1 MNSPFL
7 YTPSDAR
14 IHMVEV
20 KYELHPDIVIT
31 VRRRAATDSWLVSM
45 SDALEDERGQFKL
58 MDGTKAGGLYCAR
71 QDAEAEVQRIIN
83 YYSTVLTPAE
93 IKRHFK
99 TERICCKEQSELLFL
114 FRDALLR
121 KHLIFACF
129 IYEYFNAS
137 TRDFIPDKVRWHL
150 QYAFY
155 SASPAHKKQLKSYHE
170 DMRSGR
176 FIQRVKD
183 LLHGNPR
190 IPAHEK
196 KPILKHIRAMIASQ
210 KQK

>member
-1 MNSPFL
+1 
-7 YTPSDAR
+7 
-14 IHMVEV
+14 MVEI

-31 VRRRAATDSWLVSM
+31 VRRRDATDTWLVGM
-45 SDALEDERGQFKL
+45 SYALEDERGEFRL
-58 MDGTKAGGLYCAR
+58 MDGTKAGGHYCTR

-121 KHLIFACF
+121 KDWIFAVF
-129 IYEYFNAS
+129 LYDEFSAY
-137 TRDFIPDKVRWHL
+137 TRELVPDKVRLHL
-150 QYAFY
+150 DHAIGT
-155 SASPAHKKQLKSYHE
+155 ASFAQKAELVAYHKGLSDGQLLSH
-170 DMRSGR
+170 
-176 FIQRVKD
+176 VKD

-196 KPILKHIRAMIASQ
+196 KLILKHIRSMIASR